1 MAQVVWVAAG
11 DIPDHDT
18 PWSEEGL
25 LDSLLKKVSESLST
39 ILRSIDVDIQE
50 IKDKICPGFSEA

>member
-11 DIPDHDT
+11 DIPDHDMQ
-18 PWSEEGL
+18 WSEEGL